1 MINIVNTTHIPSNFS
16 FFMTMILTAIAT
28 VIVVIA
34 SRYFLSRGFVIQLIK
49 DITQRAIDKVNI
61 IQAFIDGNF
70 LNPNLDFLH
79 FYTYLT
85 ELIGNL
91 KRLRQILDFLIY
103 QKTWIFIQAGE
114 K

>member
-49 DITQRAIDKVNI
+49 DIT
-61 IQAFIDGNF
+61 
-70 LNPNLDFLH
+70 
-79 FYTYLT
+79 
-85 ELIGNL
+85 
-91 KRLRQILDFLIY
+91 
-103 QKTWIFIQAGE
+103 
-114 K
+114 